1 MNPDS
6 RVVRGVSIAAIV
18 LSALGILGGL
28 VIALFMGIASTS
40 LNDPALWSMLLSRS
54 WNRQAPPRRL
64 MALRRIR
71 HTIIPA

>member
-40 LNDPALWSMLLSRS
+40 LNDPLWSMLLSRS

-71 HTIIPA
+71 HTTIPA